1 MFIHPLIRHIRH
13 SIQSQTPAD
22 APKEDSLLGKQ
33 KEYIRYNT
41 SIKMFEIHYLSVLLL
56 QSIMDGIL
64 KTAKQENII

>member
-1 MFIHPLIRHIRH
+1 MCF
-13 SIQSQTPAD
+13 QTKPKPTD

-33 KEYIRYNT
+33 KEYIGYNT

-64 KTAKQENII
+64 ETAKQEKHNLVQ